1 MNNAVGNNKALNRK
15 FCVAPMLDWTDRYC
29 RFFHRLISQHA
40 LLYTEMVTT
49 GALIHGDHHRFL
61 QFNASE
67 NPLAFQLGGSNPHD
81 LAICARM
88 VEDYGYDEVNLNV
101 GCPSDR
107 VQNGRFGACLM
118 ADPDLVAECVAA
130 MSQAVAMP
138 VTIKS
143 RIGIDERDSYE
154 ELAHFIATIA
164 NAGCKT
170 FIVHARKAW
179 LSGLSPKQNRD
190 VPPLRYDFVFQLKKD
205 FPQLEIIVN
214 GGITSLDQAEEMLKN
229 VDGVMMGREAYHN
242 PYILADVDRRFFG
255 ADSNPLSRQAIV
267 AALIPYIQEQ
277 LKTEVRLNSVSRHI
291 LGLFHGEPG
300 ARGWR
305 RYISENVSKSGADEN
320 VILEALKFTAQ

>member
-1 MNNAVGNNKALNRK
+1 
-15 FCVAPMLDWTDRYC
+15 
-29 RFFHRLISQHA
+29 
-40 LLYTEMVTT
+40 MVTT

-61 QFNASE
+61 QFSAAE

-154 ELAHFIATIA
+154 ELAHFIATVA
-164 NAGCKT
+164 SAGCKT

-277 LKTEVRLNSVSRHI
+277 LKGEMRLNSVSRHI

-305 RYISENVSKSGADEN
+305 RYISENISKSGADEK